1 MLLLRIRGS
10 APRETLIARKKHS
23 WREGSMKAPLLAL
36 GASLLAAPRPA
47 AAQNYAAE
55 VMRDAVHEGE
65 DLGLDNK

>member
-1 MLLLRIRGS
+1 
-10 APRETLIARKKHS
+10 
-23 WREGSMKAPLLAL
+23 MKAPLLAL

-65 DLGLDNK
+65 DLGFDNK